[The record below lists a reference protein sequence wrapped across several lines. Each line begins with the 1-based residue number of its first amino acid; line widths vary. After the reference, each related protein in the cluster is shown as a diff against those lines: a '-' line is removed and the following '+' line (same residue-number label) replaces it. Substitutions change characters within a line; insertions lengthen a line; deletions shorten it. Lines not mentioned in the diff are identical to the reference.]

1 MGVFS
6 NIRAKA
12 AERASEAE
20 RIAEE
25 KRKAEIARL
34 SQMNEKDILIEIH
47 MMLAGYGKRISDLES
62 QVSSISGE
70 VSQMYVNDIM
80 KD

>member
-12 AERASEAE
+12 AERAAEAE

-25 KRKAEIARL
+25 KRKAEIVRL
-34 SQMNEKDILIEIH
+34 SQMSEKDILIEIH
-47 MMLAGYGKRISDLES
+47 LMLTNYGKRISDLES
-62 QVSSISGE
+62 QVSSMSGE
-70 VSQMYVNDIM
+70 VSQMYVNDII